1 MQKVSLLLTC
11 NFFFFEDL
19 LQFQL
24 VNGSGRCS
32 GGGEVSYHGQWGRVC
47 EDHWDMHEAKV
58 VCQQLS
64 WRPALAAPVK
74 AHFAE
79 GEGQFLLDDVDCTG
93 RQSFLGPCPH
103 ADWYIH
109 ICGPGEDASVVCSV
123 SSHLSL
129 QGCTCHHPDSIST
142 NPSAELALCAALVEV
157 CMCMCLCLC
166 VCFGFLSYI
175 FSFLPPFDLPLFCS
189 VSWVFGLE
197 CHKTMCVDHL
207 WPFIWAQSKE
217 TVVSWGIQLE
227 CRNFLTNRCRSGF

>member
-1 MQKVSLLLTC
+1 MQ
-11 NFFFFEDL
+11 FFFFEDL
-19 LQFQL
+19 LQLQL
-24 VNGSGRCS
+24 VSGSGRCS
-32 GGGEVSYHGQWGRVC
+32 GGGEVFYHGQWGRVC

-74 AHFAE
+74 AHFGE

-109 ICGPGEDASVVCSV
+109 ICGPGEDASVICSG

-142 NPSAELALCAALVEV
+142 NPSAELALLCSIGGSVYVHVFVHV
-157 CMCMCLCLC
+157 C
-166 VCFGFLSYI
+166 VF
-175 FSFLPPFDLPLFCS
+175 
-189 VSWVFGLE
+189 WVFIIYFFFSSP
-197 CHKTMCVDHL
+197 L
-207 WPFIWAQSKE
+207 WFAFILFY
-217 TVVSWGIQLE
+217 QL
-227 CRNFLTNRCRSGF
+227 GFWFRMP